1 MELKSVVPWGRAF
14 AEYQAMF
21 ALKESDLE
29 RRILGC
35 GDGSASFNAELHLRG
50 GQVVSVDPIYVFSA
64 DQLRQRLR
72 QVYPNIIAQMARER
86 GRYVW
91 SNFRDPDHLGSVRMS
106 AMNQFLG
113 DFSLGLEQGRYVPA
127 SLPELPFKDG
137 QFDLALCSHL
147 LFAYSEQITA
157 AQHIAAILEMLRV
170 AKEVRIYPLLDIEGY
185 PSMHLSDVVS
195 ELAEA
200 GIQVDRQT
208 VGYELQRGAT
218 EMLSLSRRV

>member
-1 MELKSVVPWGRAF
+1 
-14 AEYQAMF
+14 
-21 ALKESDLE
+21 
-29 RRILGC
+29 
-35 GDGSASFNAELHLRG
+35 
-50 GQVVSVDPIYVFSA
+50 
-64 DQLRQRLR
+64 
-72 QVYPNIIAQMARER
+72 
-86 GRYVW
+86 
-91 SNFRDPDHLGSVRMS
+91 
-106 AMNQFLG
+106 MNQFLG